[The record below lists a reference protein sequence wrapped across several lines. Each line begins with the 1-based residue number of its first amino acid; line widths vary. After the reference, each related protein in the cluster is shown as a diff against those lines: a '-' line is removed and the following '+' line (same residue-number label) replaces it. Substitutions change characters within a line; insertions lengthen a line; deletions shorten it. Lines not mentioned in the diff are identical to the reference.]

1 MNTKTTEEGRLR
13 ARKEVRI
20 DHQSRALT
28 AVFIAG
34 FPILIIFISRLFSR
48 HRDLHDPQSAEMSNY
63 QTFPWLGIYMYT
75 LALNARKGFTPF
87 LFSILSFVVLFYCMF
102 LTAVLIWN
110 ELLFKK
116 SFPNGITDKFYT
128 LVAYFEVLNLLF
140 IRTRSSI
147 KYFPIGIMTIL
158 FFWSFYFQVAIYP
171 FAFISLYLATSA
183 CATVFCYLIVYFE
196 IPALTWNPNHTYTPS
211 VHKPRQVF
219 FPAFSLNWVHDLP
232 QFWNMFFPLW
242 GRGQFTNNQLAL
254 VDNDMGLLNNTL
266 QNANNL
272 NIGSADDE
280 QLMNHLDLQA
290 AAALAGPNANA
301 NNNNNNND
309 GGANAA
315 DNRGGANGVEG
326 NRIGG
331 AAAIGG
337 VAASTDLINL
347 MGVERVNG
355 GGGGDGGLLRGGE
368 LRESDL
374 EVGGPN
380 EPNSITGTVHRP
392 PNEAGTHHDDNDLRY
407 WRLHNQSSLA
417 LNFIYFCHV
426 YTCLLYTSPSPRDG
440 LLSRMPSSA

>member
-290 AAALAGPNANA
+290 AAA
-301 NNNNNNND
+301 
-309 GGANAA
+309 
-315 DNRGGANGVEG
+315 
-326 NRIGG
+326 
-331 AAAIGG
+331 
-337 VAASTDLINL
+337 
-347 MGVERVNG
+347 
-355 GGGGDGGLLRGGE
+355 
-368 LRESDL
+368 
-374 EVGGPN
+374 
-380 EPNSITGTVHRP
+380 P
-392 PNEAGTHHDDNDLRY
+392 P
-407 WRLHNQSSLA
+407 S
-417 LNFIYFCHV
+417 
-426 YTCLLYTSPSPRDG
+426 SPSPRIQECSTKG
-440 LLSRMPSSA
+440 SAASRQMFSSQLQYPFAPQVVYPPMISLHYADYAHSVLANKHSIWPQSFIKQQKIAKRSNPMAKQM

>member
-1 MNTKTTEEGRLR
+1 
-13 ARKEVRI
+13 
-20 DHQSRALT
+20 
-28 AVFIAG
+28 
-34 FPILIIFISRLFSR
+34 
-48 HRDLHDPQSAEMSNY
+48 MSNY

-290 AAALAGPNANA
+290 AAA
-301 NNNNNNND
+301 
-309 GGANAA
+309 
-315 DNRGGANGVEG
+315 
-326 NRIGG
+326 
-331 AAAIGG
+331 
-337 VAASTDLINL
+337 
-347 MGVERVNG
+347 
-355 GGGGDGGLLRGGE
+355 
-368 LRESDL
+368 
-374 EVGGPN
+374 
-380 EPNSITGTVHRP
+380 P
-392 PNEAGTHHDDNDLRY
+392 P
-407 WRLHNQSSLA
+407 S
-417 LNFIYFCHV
+417 
-426 YTCLLYTSPSPRDG
+426 SPSPRIQECSTKGSAASRQMFSSQLQYPFAPEQAFNMAVVIHKVTEDSKEIESNGKANVTPVKLKPIKIMDQEGREGVVKGHRFVGGSPLLCWGGG
-440 LLSRMPSSA
+440 LGVSCSSALCVLHLGCLLFLLTFFFQQ